1 MKGETTEV
9 QDHRH
14 EWEATLIDGE
24 FYGKTTS
31 GDHIHQISIPEKNCF
46 AENAILETTECADHL
61 HEVVIP
67 AELLSKMKGE
77 YAKVSLR
84 DDEED
89 SPYGPDGM
97 DEEEDEKKRRKAKV
111 DEDGLMKDSTAK
123 YQSMTDKPWDG
134 SKGRFTLEQLRRA
147 VPAAMRSW
155 GDAQAKGGEKVKGD
169 YKLPYKEPD
178 GTININAVRNALARA
193 KQVKGPGPDVINRA
207 VSELQGVLDRAK
219 KEGFACGDK
228 DDKEK
233 DYADTVTCPECGAKY
248 AMDLEKCPECG
259 AVNPEM
265 EKKEFTD
272 LQALAIQISQQ
283 YADDPDIEVIGKKV
297 FVRNQH
303 LFKTG
308 VWNGHKITEKNIL
321 EMAKN
326 FEELKGSWLPPIKA
340 GHRTGVH
347 MAEHGEK
354 ALGWV
359 HNVRPALPFM
369 DGDLEFP
376 VDHFAHIID
385 PGKLRFKSIEVDP
398 NFRRNGKEYGE
409 VLTAL
414 AVLGVSNPAL
424 NDLGPIVRPFSDNQE
439 DLICIEFEES
449 GGESMTKKD
458 ENVQTPD
465 VKKEYEDQI
474 AALKKEYEDKIA
486 EQKKTFEDQI
496 TKEHEAVKHFAAKL
510 AAQDAQRVADKLKAE
525 GKLLPRQERHFKS
538 LYLTLSGDTVLTF
551 SEDKVEDGKIAK
563 DEDGNVIQ
571 VEHKLSQRDVLA
583 QLFEG
588 IKPQVELD
596 KEAAQDGNQKPD
608 TPDKDK
614 DDSSEDEKKAFES
627 LPKAIREYAL
637 DKGYA
642 IADANVQAKAKKLMA
657 ENDKL
662 DEATALTLAYSEI
675 NDK

>member
-1 MKGETTEV
+1 MKGETTEI
-9 QDHRH
+9 QEHSH

-24 FYGKTTS
+24 FYGKTTT
-31 GDHIHQISIPEKNCF
+31 GEHVHQISIPEKNCF
-46 AENAILETTECADHL
+46 AEGVALETSEVDGHI

-77 YAKVSLR
+77 PPAEFKATLR

-89 SPYGPDGM
+89 DPYGPDGS

-111 DEDGLMKDSTAK
+111 DDDGLMKDSTSK
-123 YQSMTDKPWDG
+123 YQMTDKSWDG

-147 VPAAMRSW
+147 VPAAMRAW
-155 GDAQAKGGEKVKGD
+155 GDAQAKGGDKSKGD

-178 GTININAVRNALARA
+178 GAININGVRNALARA

-207 VSELQGVLDRAK
+207 ISELQGVLARAK
-219 KEGFACGDK
+219 KEGYACK
-228 DDKEK
+228 DDE
-233 DYADTVTCPECGAKY
+233 DERKY
-248 AMDLEKCPECG
+248 EDL
-259 AVNPEM
+259 M
-265 EKKEFTD
+265 
-272 LQALAIQISQQ
+272 ALAAQINEQ
-283 YADDPDIEVIGKKV
+283 YANDPNIEVIGKKV

-326 FEELKGSWLPPIKA
+326 FEALKNSWLPPIKA
-340 GHRTGVH
+340 GHRVGLH

-359 HNVRPALPFM
+359 HNVHPALPFM

-385 PGKLRFKSIEVDP
+385 PGKLRFKSIEVNP

-409 VLTAL
+409 VFTGLAL
-414 AVLGVSNPAL
+414 LGINPPAL
-424 NDLGPIVRPFSDNQE
+424 NDLGPVVRPFSDNQE
-439 DLICIEFEES
+439 DLICVEFNES
-449 GGESMTKKD
+449 GGELMPKKD
-458 ENVQTPD
+458 ENVETPKVD
-465 VKKEYEDQI
+465 
-474 AALKKEYEDKIA
+474 ATKEYEDKIA
-486 EQKKTFEDQI
+486 ALKQEYEDKLTEQKKSFEEKI

-510 AAQDAQRVADKLKAE
+510 AAQDAQRVADALKAE

-538 LYLTLSGDTVLTF
+538 LYLTLSGETVLTF
-551 SEDKVEDGKIAK
+551 SEDKVEDGKVCK
-563 DEDGNVIQ
+563 DDEGNVIQ

-583 QLFEG
+583 KLFED
-588 IKPQVELD
+588 INPQVELD
-596 KEAAQDGNQKPD
+596 KEKAKDAKPTPD
-608 TPDKDK
+608 TPDQKKEDAE
-614 DDSSEDEKKAFES
+614 DDVKKAFES
-627 LPKAIREYAL
+627 LPKSIREYAEN
-637 DKGYA
+637 KGYA
-642 IADANVQAKAKKLMA
+642 IADADVQAKAKKLMA

-662 DEATALTLAYSEI
+662 DETTALTLAYSEI